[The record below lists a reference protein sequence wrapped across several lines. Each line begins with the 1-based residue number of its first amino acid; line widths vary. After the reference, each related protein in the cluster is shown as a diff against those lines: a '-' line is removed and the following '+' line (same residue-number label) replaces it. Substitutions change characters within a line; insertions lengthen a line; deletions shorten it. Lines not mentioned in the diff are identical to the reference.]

1 MTKQQ
6 LLDKLKIG
14 DDLVKMT
21 LVPVSEV
28 IKWIDELESE
38 TLSEDIIDDIVDEIV
53 GEDMDL
59 ISDYELEMNYREV
72 ELNSISIDS
81 ERIERAIKRALSK
94 H

>member
-28 IKWIDELESE
+28 IKWIDELEE
-38 TLSEDIIDDIVDEIV
+38 IPINGDLIDEIADEIV
-53 GEDMDL
+53 GEDIDL

-72 ELNSISIDS
+72 ELDSVSIDRDRVW
-81 ERIERAIKRALSK
+81 EAIKRVLNK

>member
-59 ISDYELEMNYREV
+59 INDYELEMSYREV
-72 ELNSISIDS
+72 ELDSISIDRDRVW
-81 ERIERAIKRALSK
+81 EAIKRVLNK
-94 H
+94 Q